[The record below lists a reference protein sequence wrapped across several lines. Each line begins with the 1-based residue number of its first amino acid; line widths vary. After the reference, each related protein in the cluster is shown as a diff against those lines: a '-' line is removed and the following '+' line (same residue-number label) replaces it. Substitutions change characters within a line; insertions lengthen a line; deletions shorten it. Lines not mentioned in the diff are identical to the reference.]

1 MDNFGNNNYGYN
13 NNSAN
18 PYGSNGQSGYNGA
31 PQGSHGYNN
40 GFYHYNGAQGSYYGG
55 RNEGYG
61 RQMYG
66 TNAADT
72 NEYSYRPSEQNRK
85 KNRVMPAIIAV
96 ACVFVI
102 GIGSVAGYNL
112 IAGGAKNEESS
123 TSQSAKNAAP
133 SQKRSTPAS
142 TVDRSDLPTIQQLS
156 TPEDALT
163 IPEIVDLVSP
173 SVVGI
178 YCSGVSSA
186 SSGTGI
192 ILSEDGYIITNAH
205 VVSKSTDGT
214 GISVMLHDSYDTDSG
229 DDSSSAASDST
240 DYKKKFIDAELV
252 GRDTQSDIAVLKI
265 DRTGLKAAT
274 IGTSSELRV
283 GEASI
288 VIGNPLGFELK
299 GSVTAGIISA
309 TDRTLTVE
317 DRTMKLI
324 QTDAS
329 INNGNSGGPLINAY
343 GQVVGITSVK
353 VSTTY
358 GEGLGFAIPI
368 DEALPIIND
377 LMEYGYVTGR
387 PTMGIS
393 GKDITEIY
401 SQYYRVP
408 EGHLVTDMTSGGPA
422 EQAGIE
428 IGDIIV
434 GINGV
439 TVKTRSEINAE
450 VEKFKAGDTITVAFY
465 RDDKIN
471 SVDLVLGDAAETGK
485 GADTQSESDTYDP
498 YEEFRRYYGGFG
510 F

>member
-1 MDNFGNNNYGYN
+1 MDNYNNNNNYGYN
-13 NNSAN
+13 NSGQN
-18 PYGSNGQSGYNGA
+18 PYNGQG
-31 PQGSHGYNN
+31 GYNN
-40 GFYHYNGAQGSYYGG
+40 GTPQGGQRYTGGFYHYNGAQGTYYDGM
-55 RNEGYG
+55 NEGYG
-61 RQMYG
+61 RPVYG
-66 TNAADT
+66 TGGT
-72 NEYSYRPSEQNRK
+72 NEYSYHPTDQNK
-85 KNRVMPAIIAV
+85 KKSGIMPAVIAV
-96 ACVFVI
+96 VCVFII

-112 IAGGAKNEESS
+112 VAGGAKNGESS
-123 TSQSAKNAAP
+123 SLQSAKQAAP
-133 SQKRSTPAS
+133 TQKKNTPAS
-142 TVDRSDLPTIQQLS
+142 TVDRDDLPTIQQLS

-163 IPEIVDLVSP
+163 IPEIVEQVSP

-178 YCSGVSSA
+178 YCTNQSSA

-205 VVSKSTDGT
+205 VVSKSTDGS
-214 GISVMLHDSYDTDSG
+214 GISVMLHESYDEGTDSST
-229 DDSSSAASDST
+229 DDSSDIQ
-240 DYKKKFIDAELV
+240 KKFIKAELV

-265 DRTGLKAAT
+265 DRSGLKAAT
-274 IGTSSELRV
+274 MGTSSELRV

-368 DEALPIIND
+368 DEALPIIDD
-377 LMEYGYVTGR
+377 LMKYGYVTGR

-450 VEKFKAGDTITVAFY
+450 VEKYKAGDTITVAFY
-465 RDDKIN
+465 RSDKIE

-485 GADTQSESDTYDP
+485 GADTQSDNNDYDTYDP
-498 YEEFRRYYGGFG
+498 YEEFRRFYGGFG

>member
-1 MDNFGNNNYGYN
+1 MDNFNNGYGYN
-13 NNSAN
+13 NNDPFRN
-18 PYGSNGQSGYNGA
+18 DPQNTYNGA
-31 PQGSHGYNN
+31 PRGQQGYNS
-40 GFYHYNGAQGSYYGG
+40 GFYHYNGAQGRYYSGQ
-55 RNEGYG
+55 NEGYG
-61 RQMYG
+61 RPVYG
-66 TNAADT
+66 TGGT
-72 NEYSYRPSEQNRK
+72 NEYSYHPTDQTKK
-85 KNRVMPAIIAV
+85 KNGIMPAIIAV
-96 ACVFVI
+96 MCVFVL

-112 IAGGAKNEESS
+112 IAGGTKADDSS
-123 TSQSAKNAAP
+123 AVQSVKPASAEQKKAA
-133 SQKRSTPAS
+133 AS
-142 TVDRSDLPTIQQLS
+142 TVNRTDLPTIQQLS

-163 IPEIVDLVSP
+163 IPEIVELVSP

-178 YCSGVSSA
+178 YCKGQSSA

-205 VVSKSTDGT
+205 VVSKSADGS
-214 GISVMLHDSYDTDSG
+214 GISVMLHESYDTDS
-229 DDSSSAASDST
+229 DSSSET
-240 DYKKKFIDAELV
+240 DIKNKFIDAELV

-265 DRTGLKAAT
+265 DRSGLKAAT
-274 IGTSSELRV
+274 MGTSSELRV

-353 VSTTY
+353 VSSTY

-368 DEALPIIND
+368 DEALPIVED
-377 LMEYGYVTGR
+377 LMKYGYVTGR

-408 EGHLVTDMTSGGPA
+408 EGFLVTDITREGPA

-434 GINGV
+434 GINGE
-439 TVKTRSEINAE
+439 TVKTRSEINAA
-450 VEKFKAGDTITVAFY
+450 VEKFKAGDTITVAYY
-465 RDDKIN
+465 RQDKIE

-485 GADTQSESDTYDP
+485 GADTKSDNNDYDDYDP
-498 YEEFRRYYGGFG
+498 YEEFRKFYGGFG

>member
-1 MDNFGNNNYGYN
+1 MDNFNNNNNYGYN
-13 NNSAN
+13 TN
-18 PYGSNGQSGYNGA
+18 PFGSDPQQGGFNGSPQGQQGYNG
-31 PQGSHGYNN
+31 
-40 GFYHYNGAQGSYYGG
+40 GFYHYSGAQGSYYDG

-61 RQMYG
+61 RPVYG
-66 TNAADT
+66 TGGT
-72 NEYSYRPSEQNRK
+72 NEYSYHPTDHGK
-85 KNRVMPAIIAV
+85 KKSSIMPAVIAV

-112 IAGGAKNEESS
+112 IAGGAKDDSS
-123 TSQSAKNAAP
+123 SITQNAKQQP
-133 SQKRSTPAS
+133 PTPKSSTPAS
-142 TVDRSDLPTIQQLS
+142 TVDRNDLPTIQQLS

-163 IPEIVDLVSP
+163 IPEIVEQVSP

-178 YCSGVSSA
+178 YCTNQSSA

-192 ILSEDGYIITNAH
+192 ILSSDGYIITNAH
-205 VVSKSTDGT
+205 VVSKSADGS
-214 GISVMLHDSYDTDSG
+214 GISVMLHESYDKD
-229 DDSSSAASDST
+229 DDSSSDT
-240 DYKKKFIDAELV
+240 DITKKFISAELV

-265 DRTGLKAAT
+265 DRTDLKAAT
-274 IGTSSELRV
+274 MGTSSELKV

-353 VSTTY
+353 VSSTY

-368 DEALPIIND
+368 DEALPIVDD
-377 LMEYGYVTGR
+377 LMKYGYVTGR

-422 EQAGIE
+422 EQAGLQ

-434 GINGV
+434 GINGN

-450 VEKFKAGDTITVAFY
+450 VEKYKAGDTITVAFY
-465 RDDKIN
+465 RSDKIE

-485 GADTQSESDTYDP
+485 GADTQSDNNDYDEYDP
-498 YEEFRRYYGGFG
+498 YEEFRRFYGGFG